1 MADKKPDAEHPK
13 AAAVRKAAG
22 ALADALAAA
31 RAVGLAITW
40 PSRPEDL
47 PAILISETGSV
58 RDDAEADDL
67 TGTKVETRPATA
79 D

>member
-1 MADKKPDAEHPK
+1 MADKKTDAEHPK
-13 AAAVRKAAG
+13 ATAVRKAAN

-31 RAVGLAITW
+31 RAVGLAVTW
-40 PSRPEDL
+40 PGRPDDL
-47 PAILISETGSV
+47 PGILISETGSV

-67 TGTKVETRPATA
+67 TGTKVETRTVTA